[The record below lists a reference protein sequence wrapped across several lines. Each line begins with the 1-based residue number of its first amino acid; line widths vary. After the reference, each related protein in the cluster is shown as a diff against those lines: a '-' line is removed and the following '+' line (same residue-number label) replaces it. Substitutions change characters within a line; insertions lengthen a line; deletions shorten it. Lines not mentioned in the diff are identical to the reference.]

1 MEIQKT
7 LQRLLNR
14 EDLQSAEMREV
25 MHAIMS
31 GGCTPAQIAGILI
44 ALRMKGES
52 VDEITAAAEVM
63 RELSTRV
70 DVSPDHLL
78 DTCGTGGDGA
88 GTFNIST
95 TAALVAAAAGARV
108 AKHGNRSVSSK
119 SGSADVLEAA
129 GVKLDLT
136 PAQVAECINRIGIGF
151 MFAPAHHG
159 AMKHAIGPRRE
170 LGVRTI
176 FNLLGPLTNPAGATC
191 QLVGVYSDAWL
202 DKIAAVLRN
211 LGSRHVMVV
220 HAEDGLDEISLS
232 APTSV
237 AELIDG
243 EIRNYRLTPEQFGLQ
258 RADLQSIM
266 ADSVQDSLQIM
277 QDVLKNKTCPARDV
291 VLLNAAAALY
301 TAGVVQN
308 METGMDRARQAIANG
323 GAREKLEQLAALTR
337 SFGNA

>member
-1 MEIQKT
+1 MEIQRT

-14 EDLQSAEMREV
+14 EDLQTAEMREV

-31 GGCTPAQIAGILI
+31 GACTAAQIAGFLI

-52 VDEITAAAEVM
+52 VEEIAAAAEIM
-63 RELSTRV
+63 RKLSARV
-70 DVSPDHLL
+70 EVRPDHLL

-108 AKHGNRSVSSK
+108 AKHGNRSVSGK

-129 GVKLDLT
+129 GVKLELT

-170 LGVRTI
+170 LGVRTL

-191 QLVGVYSDAWL
+191 QLIGVYSDAWVE
-202 DKIAAVLRN
+202 KIAEVLHN

-220 HAEDGLDEISLS
+220 HAEDGLDEISIN

-237 AELIDG
+237 AELVEG
-243 EIRNYRLTPEQFGLQ
+243 EIRRYRLTPEQYGLQ
-258 RADLQSIM
+258 RADLKAIT
-266 ADSVQDSLQIM
+266 AESVQDSLHIM
-277 QDVLKNKTCPARDV
+277 QDVLNNKSGPARDV

-301 TAGVVQN
+301 TAGITEN
-308 METGMDRARQAIANG
+308 LENGMEHARQAIAG
-323 GAREKLEQLAALTR
+323 GAARDKLEQLIAFTR
-337 SFGNA
+337 SFR